1 MSSRGPVIG
10 AVDEIVDGK
19 EDDND
24 VTGEREVIAEARTV
38 ASPRK
43 KKRKK
48 GEEMTKTPG
57 VRRKVGRP
65 KNSIP
70 TEKGQRTLMAM
81 FKTG

>member
-10 AVDEIVDGK
+10 AVDEIVDGR

-43 KKRKK
+43 KKRRK